1 MSSLVS
7 LIAPKADTGNYSGN
21 PQGEH
26 KENDCTPIIF
36 VFLLFF
42 LRCLVFAEFLQF
54 FLLDRHF
61 PLGLVFAEFL
71 QFFLLIRHEV
81 RGIRTGEQRRGSFSC
96 E

>member
-7 LIAPKADTGNYSGN
+7 LIAPRQIQEIIAETHKGR
-21 PQGEH
+21 QGEH
-26 KENDCTPIIF
+26 CTHIIF
-36 VFLLFF
+36 VFLLFSCAALYSRSSSIF
-42 LRCLVFAEFLQF
+42 LSTVFL
-54 FLLDRHF
+54 
-61 PLGLVFAEFL
+61 LGLVFAEFL